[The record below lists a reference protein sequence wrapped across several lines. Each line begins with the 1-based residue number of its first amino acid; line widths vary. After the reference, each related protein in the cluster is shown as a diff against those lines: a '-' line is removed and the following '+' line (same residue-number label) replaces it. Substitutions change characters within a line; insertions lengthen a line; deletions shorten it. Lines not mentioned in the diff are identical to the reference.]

1 MILVGDPECCSR
13 VELWHGIQRNNVGLP
28 SQSSLQFGVPWKL
41 HWGLAICEGIGY
53 SVGAMP
59 YTRTR
64 PITPTDTSSV
74 LRLVNQQISKATGD
88 AGTPMQYSELADL
101 LKQPGTFGVVAI
113 EGNYRVLG
121 ALVITEPSYGRG
133 TTGPQITILAA
144 EDMIAISSLFE
155 EAFAEARRR
164 GIQQLSIRV
173 APGDK
178 TLQRWCERHATG
190 TTKTAFFVEY
200 EFSLIQQRS
209 LRPTAPTLE

>member
-1 MILVGDPECCSR
+1 MSGSL
-13 VELWHGIQRNNVGLP
+13 RNKHAGAY
-28 SQSSLQFGVPWKL
+28 F
-41 HWGLAICEGIGY
+41 HIFCIWGLAIPGEIGY
-53 SVGAMP
+53 SVVAMP

-64 PITPTDTSSV
+64 PITPSDTSSV

-101 LKQPGTFGVVAI
+101 LKQSGTFGVVAV

-121 ALVITEPSYGRG
+121 VLVITEQPYGRG
-133 TTGPQITILAA
+133 ASGPQITILAA
-144 EDMIAISSLFE
+144 EDMISIPSLFE

-164 GIQQLSIRV
+164 GIQQVSIRV

-190 TTKTAFFVEY
+190 TTKSAFFVEY
-200 EFSLIQQRS
+200 EFNLIQQRS
-209 LRPTAPTLE
+209 LRPAAPSLE